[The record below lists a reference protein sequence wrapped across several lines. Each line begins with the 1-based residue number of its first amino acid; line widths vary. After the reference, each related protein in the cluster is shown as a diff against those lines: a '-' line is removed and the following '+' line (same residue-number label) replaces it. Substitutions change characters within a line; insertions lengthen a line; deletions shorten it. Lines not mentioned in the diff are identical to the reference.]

1 MSVLQIAPDSHVLV
15 HAAAAVVLHLHIGA
29 GTVGLLAG
37 AAAFVFRKGSR
48 LHRLAGNVFVI
59 AMLLMSAIGAA
70 VAPFL
75 PTPERASVIAGVL
88 TFYLVL
94 SSWAAL
100 KRKPGRIGAF
110 DYGLLLTSATVVG
123 ASAYLMSLAA
133 QSPTGQ
139 LDGQPAAAFV
149 MFIIIGSLAA
159 VGDLRLILARGVSGS
174 MRLARHLWR
183 MTVALFI
190 AANALFLGQ
199 PQVFPKALQGWLFL
213 PALLILG
220 SLLFWLGHVGCG
232 AYRRRSRSRSLA
244 APSPGCAAPSSHPAP
259 WSPPGHS
266 STNETSQSDRQLR
279 GSEIRTTDVC

>member
-1 MSVLQIAPDSHVLV
+1 MSVLEVPPDSHPLLHV
-15 HAAAAVVLHLHIGA
+15 AAAVVLYLHIGA
-29 GTVGLLAG
+29 GTVSLLAG

-48 LHRLAGNVFVI
+48 LHRLAGNIFVV
-59 AMLLMSAIGAA
+59 AMLIMSAIGAA

-94 SSWAAL
+94 SSWAAV
-100 KRKPGRIGAF
+100 KRKPGQIGAF
-110 DYGLLLTSATVVG
+110 DYGLLLTSMTVVG

-133 QSPTGQ
+133 QSATGT

-149 MFIIIGSLAA
+149 MFMIIGSLAA
-159 VGDLRLILARGVSGS
+159 VGDLRLIVRRGVSGA

-183 MTVALFI
+183 MTVAYFI

-199 PQVFPKALQGWLFL
+199 PQVFPDVLQRWLFV

-220 SLLFWLGHVGCG
+220 VLLYWLGHVGYG
-232 AYRRRSRSRSLA
+232 AYRRGRNPIKGSRPHAGR
-244 APSPGCAAPSSHPAP
+244 
-259 WSPPGHS
+259 
-266 STNETSQSDRQLR
+266 
-279 GSEIRTTDVC
+279 

>member
-1 MSVLQIAPDSHVLV
+1 VSVLHISPDSHVLV
-15 HAAAAVVLHLHIGA
+15 HAAAAAVLYLHVGA

-48 LHRLAGNVFVI
+48 LHRQAGNVFVI
-59 AMLLMSAIGAA
+59 AMLVMSAIGAT

-94 SSWAAL
+94 SSWAAV
-100 KRKPGRIGAF
+100 KRKLGQIGAF
-110 DYGLLLTSATVVG
+110 DYGLLLTAIAVVG
-123 ASAYLMSLAA
+123 FSAYLKGLAA
-133 QSPTGQ
+133 ESPNGK

-149 MFIIIGSLAA
+149 MFMIIGSLAA
-159 VGDLRLILARGVSGS
+159 VGDLRLILQRGVSGAV
-174 MRLARHLWR
+174 RLARHLWR
-183 MTVALFI
+183 MTAALFI

-220 SLLFWLGHVGCG
+220 LLLYWLGHVGYG
-232 AYRRRSRSRSLA
+232 ALRRRARSQVLA
-244 APSPGCAAPSSHPAP
+244 AP
-259 WSPPGHS
+259 PP
-266 STNETSQSDRQLR
+266 
-279 GSEIRTTDVC
+279 

>member
-1 MSVLQIAPDSHVLV
+1 MSVLHIAPDSHVLV
-15 HAAAAVVLHLHIGA
+15 HAAAAAVLYLHIGA

-48 LHRLAGNVFVI
+48 GHRQAGNVFVV
-59 AMLLMSAIGAA
+59 AMLVMSAIGAT

-94 SSWAAL
+94 SSWSAVR
-100 KRKPGRIGAF
+100 RKPGQIGVF
-110 DYGLLLTSATVVG
+110 DYGMLLTSLSVVG
-123 ASAYLMSLAA
+123 VSAYLMGLAA
-133 QSPTGQ
+133 QSPTGK

-149 MFIIIGSLAA
+149 MFIIIGCLAA
-159 VGDLRLILARGVSGS
+159 LGDLRLILARGVSGAV
-174 MRLARHLWR
+174 RLARHLWR
-183 MTVALFI
+183 MTVAFFI

-220 SLLFWLGHVGCG
+220 LLVYWLGHVGYS
-232 AYRRRSRSRSLA
+232 AYRRRGRARNVA
-244 APSPGCAAPSSHPAP
+244 APSP
-259 WSPPGHS
+259 
-266 STNETSQSDRQLR
+266 
-279 GSEIRTTDVC
+279 

>member
-1 MSVLQIAPDSHVLV
+1 MSVLYIAPDSHVLV
-15 HAAAAVVLHLHIGA
+15 HAAAAVVLYLHIGA
-29 GTVGLLAG
+29 GTVGLLSG

-48 LHRLAGNVFVI
+48 GHRLAGNVFVVS
-59 AMLLMSAIGAA
+59 MLVMSAIGAT

-94 SSWAAL
+94 SSWAAV
-100 KRKPGRIGAF
+100 KRKPGQIGAF
-110 DYGLLLTSATVVG
+110 DYGLLLTSSTLVG
-123 ASAYLMSLAA
+123 ASAYLISLAA
-133 QSPTGQ
+133 QSPTGK

-159 VGDLRLILARGVSGS
+159 VGDLRLILRRGVGGA

-183 MTVALFI
+183 MTVAFFI

-199 PQVFPKALQGWLFL
+199 SQLFPKALQGWLFL

-220 SLLFWLGHVGCG
+220 LLVYWLGHVGYS
-232 AYRRRSRSRSLA
+232 AYLRRRLHSQHQDRRQDVAQRMGRRSR
-244 APSPGCAAPSSHPAP
+244 
-259 WSPPGHS
+259 
-266 STNETSQSDRQLR
+266 
-279 GSEIRTTDVC
+279 